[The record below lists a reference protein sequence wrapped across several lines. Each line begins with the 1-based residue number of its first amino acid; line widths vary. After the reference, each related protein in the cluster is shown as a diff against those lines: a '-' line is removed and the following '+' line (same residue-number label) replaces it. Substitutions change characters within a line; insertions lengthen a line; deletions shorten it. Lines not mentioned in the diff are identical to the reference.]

1 MISIS
6 STCVRPM
13 SGCIICMFITCNA
26 LLLQIS
32 LRFWCLATARTQTG
46 KCKPSTSMLTLHDH
60 ASLQPHLIYSLYI
73 RKALGGRG
81 ADAAQ
86 LAAWRVAV
94 EHEFNHI
101 YVWFPSLKNKKKNKL
116 FGRSALVQTYT
127 CAALLVNMRCCLRDN
142 QIANYYG
149 VLAPTLHDFMSFE
162 PAL

>member
-1 MISIS
+1 M
-6 STCVRPM
+6 
-13 SGCIICMFITCNA
+13 
-26 LLLQIS
+26 
-32 LRFWCLATARTQTG
+32 
-46 KCKPSTSMLTLHDH
+46 LHDH
-60 ASLQPHLIYSLYI
+60 APLQPHLIYSMYI
-73 RKALGGRG
+73 RKAPGGRG

-142 QIANYYG
+142 QIATYYG

-162 PAL
+162 PAF

>member
-1 MISIS
+1 MISILPM
-6 STCVRPM
+6 CVRPM
-13 SGCIICMFITCNA
+13 SGCITCMFITCDA
-26 LLLQIS
+26 LLLRIS
-32 LRFWCLATARTQTG
+32 LRFWCLATARTQAG
-46 KCKPSTSMLTLHDH
+46 KCKPSTSIAH
-60 ASLQPHLIYSLYI
+60 APLQPHLIYSMYI
-73 RKALGGRG
+73 RKAPGGRG

-142 QIANYYG
+142 QIATYYG